1 MLIRASEQI
10 TIECFPTAQSEQSG
24 EIIRR
29 ENVINDLIKL
39 TESLCEIHFSLI
51 FKMLR

>member
-10 TIECFPTAQSEQSG
+10 TIECFSMAQSDQSG

-39 TESLCEIHFSLI
+39 TESLL
-51 FKMLR
+51 K